1 MFLAINFQA
10 KALESLYAKEL
21 KLRKES
27 EEALVKEKEDHQRT
41 KKQWDEDRLITM
53 DQRLLQQIQ
62 SSNTDNKIKEM
73 NDEILTAVE
82 QCKEYKK
89 ERDELELERDIVL
102 KIAEE
107 ISKFQAGD
115 LEIDI
120 ALKIAEELSKRQA
133 EDASTIHM
141 GQFLSVFSL
150 SEIKEATRNFD
161 PSFKIG
167 EGGYGSIYKG
177 VLRYTPVAIKV
188 LNPDSMQGPLE
199 FKQEVR
205 A

>member
-41 KKQWDEDRLITM
+41 RKQWDEDRLITM

-62 SSNTDNKIKEM
+62 SSNFDNKIKEM